1 MNLLRT
7 RSIASLLIP
16 AALMLIAPVPR
27 TALAQNQIQTQVL
40 QWHEATVTSRTT
52 CGTII
57 EAPSAN
63 QSAQIN
69 GVACKRIGGTW
80 FSAGNCGDS
89 WYFVEGG
96 TSILVGTVVS
106 VGNGGHAWVW
116 TPTAVDTLADNTD
129 VGYFQSPPGIDNV
142 HQAARLTLDCANWTL
157 ACQSCTRG
165 WEPKVRISYGGYDKP
180 CVYMVGE
187 NYGPDGV
194 AGQPWCSFWDE
205 WLEYQNLLGTCPV
218 GDFLGWHGGYND
230 RRYLVVLEHSDDWT
244 SGTLI
249 SGFPQWEPAFRMAD
263 ANHDGTISIDDVFRF
278 LADYL
283 TGNPLADCD
292 RNGSVEAADL
302 FAWLNVWFGAR

>member
-1 MNLLRT
+1 MNRSLR
-7 RSIASLLIP
+7 SLAALLIVP
-16 AALMLIAPVPR
+16 SLMLLAPVPR
-27 TALAQNQIQTQVL
+27 TALAQTPALTQVL
-40 QWHEATVTSRTT
+40 QWHDATVTERSV

-63 QSAQIN
+63 QTAQIN

-116 TPTAVDTLADNTD
+116 TPTPVDSIAENARIT
-129 VGYFQSPPGIDNV
+129 YFQSPAGLNNV
-142 HQAARLTLDCANWTL
+142 HQAARLTLDCANWTT

-165 WEPKVRISYGGYDKP
+165 WEPKVRISYGGSDKP

-187 NYGPDGV
+187 NYGPDFPPGTT
-194 AGQPWCSFWDE
+194 WCAIWDE
-205 WLEYQNLLGTCPV
+205 WLEYQSLLKTCPV
-218 GDFLGWHGGYND
+218 GDFIGWHGGYNE
-230 RRYLVVLEHSDDWT
+230 RRYLVVLEHSDDWR

-249 SGFPQWEPAFRMAD
+249 SGFPQWEPAFLMAD
-263 ANHDGTISIDDVFRF
+263 FNRDRVVGVQDIFDF
-278 LADYL
+278 LGAWCA
-283 TGNPLADCD
+283 GGARADCD
-292 RNGSVEAADL
+292 HSGAVDSGDL
-302 FAWLNVWFGAR
+302 LMFLSAWFDSR